1 MVWTSASP
9 DASLGR
15 VVMQAVQLD
24 LFEERTVRLARGRGA
39 LRAFDLSS
47 AREELAACL
56 LRYPEDREAREGLA
70 LACRLG
76 DRLAELEV
84 EHGDPVTALL
94 FLEPEVGGATREGW
108 HRRLAQDAERR
119 HGSGCDVAGTPAG
132 LHWLLGGDHEA
143 AERSLR
149 DTLGGRPGDARARA
163 YLADVLFCR
172 GQVRQARQEYIRAF
186 LADPEAVD
194 LGRLADPDVVAL
206 PAIAENEYEIP
217 GPCLDWVA
225 AVGTLEGVFPVPA
238 ATLPGIG
245 AGADTHLTDDSPG
258 RSFYRYLL
266 EERRARSHKER
277 VVARRRMKQISPSLL
292 AAYLGRLR

>member
-94 FLEPEVGGATREGW
+94 LLEPEVGGATGEGW
-108 HRRLAQDAERR
+108 HRRLAQEAERR
-119 HGSGCDVAGTPAG
+119 HGCGCDVAGAPAG
-132 LHWLLGGDHEA
+132 LHWLLGGDLEA

-149 DTLGGRPGDARARA
+149 DTLGGRPGDARVRA

-194 LGRLADPDVVAL
+194 LDRLADPDVVAL
-206 PAIAENEYEIP
+206 PAIAETEYEIP
-217 GPCLDWVA
+217 GPYLDWVA

-238 ATLPGIG
+238 ATFHGI
-245 AGADTHLTDDSPG
+245 DTGTDAHPIDDSPG

-266 EERRARSHKER
+266 EERSARSHKER
-277 VVARRRMKQISPSLL
+277 VAARRRMKQLSPSLL
-292 AAYLGRLR
+292 SVYMGRLR